1 MSPHAQTAATA
12 ALTAPSSNYGHAL
25 LSKLE
30 NCTDLNLFLE
40 KPFAT

>member
-40 KPFAT
+40 KPFVT